1 MRASV
6 RAPMRETTGH
16 VAEGA
21 AQPPDAVA
29 ANDTGAP
36 APAAARS
43 SSTVNDRAMERRTSP
58 DADTDS
64 GDSAKP
70 TTPAPGTSE
79 RAAPDRETDDAID
92 APTLPGLMLAML
104 GAEPLAPPPA
114 A

>member
-1 MRASV
+1 MNIEGGGFAIKAPRDVASPRPSAPDGAAPPAFRIDTGNAPHDAAPMRASV

-29 ANDTGAP
+29 ANDTGAT

-64 GDSAKP
+64 V
-70 TTPAPGTSE
+70 APQV
-79 RAAPDRETDDAID
+79 
-92 APTLPGLMLAML
+92 L
-104 GAEPLAPPPA
+104 
-114 A
+114 